1 MALTIQRKSETLTLR
16 VSGRT
21 KLAIELLAQ
30 KEGTTLSAIV
40 MEAMEQPIKDGLT
53 VFKEAPNGTQE
64 RVFLPDVIYDP
75 LEPDQEV
82 KLAVYAPE
90 LLTDRQRVVWKVI
103 TEDRKYSTKKGDPN
117 ISAIRGDWLKIQRT
131 ADQLTKAHG

>member
-1 MALTIQRKSETLTLR
+1 MAITFQRKSETLTLR

-53 VFKEAPNGTQE
+53 VFKVAPNGTQE
-64 RVFLPDVIYDP
+64 QVFLPDLIYDP

-82 KLAVYAPE
+82 KLAVNAPE

-103 TEDRKYSTKKGDPN
+103 IEDRKYSTKNGDPN
-117 ISAIRGDWLKIQRT
+117 ISAIRSDWLKIQRA